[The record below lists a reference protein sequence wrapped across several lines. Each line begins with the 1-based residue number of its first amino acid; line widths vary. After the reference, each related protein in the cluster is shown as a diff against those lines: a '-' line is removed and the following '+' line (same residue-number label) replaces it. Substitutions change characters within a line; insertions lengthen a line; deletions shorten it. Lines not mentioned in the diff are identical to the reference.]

1 MFLKMTT
8 WKFITNKEK
17 VLSETISKILPTSEK
32 IDFLVGFFYFS
43 GFWELYKWLEDK
55 KIRILVWMDIKL
67 EINKTL
73 KEVYKLQNNNIN
85 IKKEDFI
92 NQLKNAFNRTDIFDN
107 EKSIES
113 LNLFISKIENNTL
126 EIRKTREPNHSKMY
140 LFYENEISN
149 HWWDRPWTLI
159 TGSSN
164 FTYSWLTWR
173 HELNARFDD
182 KESFLEWKEVFD
194 ELWLDSIEITS
205 WWEEDQVVKMFKEE
219 TWLKVPT
226 PYYCYIRLLKEYFLN
241 NKNKF
246 LETPESLTN
255 GAFTDLEYQIRAIEE
270 WVKTIEEHNWVI
282 ISDVVWLWKSIIGS
296 SLIWNLWKKA
306 IVICPPHLKK
316 QWEEYWELFN
326 LNLKVYTSWLIEN
339 ALNDDNNRNHKID
352 VILIDEAH
360 RYRNDDNIDYWYLHR
375 LTRNKKVILLT
386 ATPFNNAP
394 NDIFNLIKLFQIP
407 KKSTIVSWSVLTF
420 EFRKL
425 QKEYTKLRDLQKE
438 WKIEIKELNKK
449 LESISKQI
457 KRLIEPV
464 VIRRSRVDLEKNIKF
479 REDLKKQWYEYSKV
493 IPPKT
498 IEYDLWDIKAL
509 YLNTIFEL
517 LSPDKDK
524 MKDKRFS
531 CARYAPLMY
540 LKKDKL
546 SEDSEYY
553 KTFMKIYW
561 YSILR
566 IEWRQQNMPL
576 FITRLLVSRF
586 ESSIIWFKITLKNI
600 LKKYN
605 QYEKWLNAWIIPI
618 IWKWILPEVEELDF
632 EEIDNFIDKEDF
644 DYEKFKNLWIE
655 EINTL
660 LKNNNW
666 FAIKLEDMEDNFISN
681 FNADKKFIEKLIKDW
696 DEIDFDPKFESFSKD
711 IIESLNKNPENKWE
725 PKRKIVVFSQYSDT
739 IDFLYKNLKEKWV
752 KVLMVNWWNKT
763 KTLIQELKENFDAWY
778 KGEFKDDYDV
788 VVATDSISEW
798 YNLHRAWTIIN
809 YDIPY
814 NPTIVIQRVWRINRI
829 NKKVFQNLYIYN
841 YFPSFAGEE
850 LIRISSISKLKINM
864 INAILWSDTKILD
877 ENETLESFLNN
888 ILEKDNFEEEESWET
903 KYENFLYELD
913 KKELIDSD
921 KIPDRSRVR
930 REIKKQN
937 DKVIIFAKK
946 WKNFVFKIIDKKT
959 NEIETLS
966 IQDAFEIFYAE
977 KDEKWFPTSKEFYK
991 YYTELKQKLFK
1002 TDKDEKVESSI
1013 ARVIKTLQI
1022 PPVRNQLWTDY
1033 HRLLLKIINELDSLP
1048 KVYLSLL
1055 RDINTDNYKEKID
1068 LFKSE
1073 VPLSY
1078 LENILKDSN
1087 EYDGKEE
1094 ELIISEEF

>member
-1 MFLKMTT
+1 MSS
-8 WKFITNKEK
+8 WKFITNKDK
-17 VLSETISKILPTSEK
+17 ILSETISKILPTTEK

-55 KIRILVWMDIKL
+55 KIRILVWMDIEL
-67 EINKTL
+67 EINKTI

-140 LFYENEISN
+140 LFYENELSS
-149 HWWDRPWTLI
+149 HGWDRPWTLI

-182 KESFLEWKEVFD
+182 KQSFLEWKEVFD

-255 GAFTDLEYQIRAIEE
+255 GAFSDLEYQIRAIED
-270 WVKTIEEHNWVI
+270 WVKTIEEHNGVI
-282 ISDVVWLWKSIIGS
+282 ISDVVWLGKSIIGS

-386 ATPFNNAP
+386 ATPFSNAP

-407 KKSTIVSWSVLTF
+407 KKSTIVSWSILTF

-425 QKEYTKLRDLQKE
+425 QKEYLKLRDLQKE
-438 WKIEIKELNKK
+438 WKIDTKELNKK

-479 REDLKKQWYEYSKV
+479 KEDLKKQWYEYSKV

-498 IEYDLWDIKAL
+498 IEYDLWNIKEL

-531 CARYAPLMY
+531 CARYAPLLY

-586 ESSIIWFKITLKNI
+586 ESSIISFKITLENI

-618 IWKWILPEVEELDF
+618 IWKWVLPEVEELDF

-696 DEIDFDPKFESFSKD
+696 KEIDFDPKFESFSKD
-711 IIESLNKNPENKWE
+711 ITESLNKNSENKWE
-725 PKRKIVVFSQYSDT
+725 PKRKIVVFSQYADT
-739 IDFLYKNLKEKWV
+739 IQFLYNNLKEKWV

-763 KTLIQELKENFDAWY
+763 KLLVQELKENFDAWY

-798 YNLHRAWTIIN
+798 YNLHRAGTIIN

-913 KKELIDSD
+913 KKELVDSD
-921 KIPDRSRVR
+921 KIPDRSRVK
-930 REIKKQN
+930 REIEKQN

-977 KDEKWFPTSKEFYK
+977 KDEKGFPTSKEFYK
-991 YYTELKQKLFK
+991 YYNELKQKLFK
-1002 TDKDEKVESSI
+1002 TDKDDKIESSI

-1022 PPVRNQLWTDY
+1022 PPVRNELWTDY

-1055 RDINTDNYKEKID
+1055 RDINSDNYKEKID

-1073 VPLSY
+1073 VPLEY
-1078 LENILKDSN
+1078 LERIIKGSN
-1087 EYDGKEE
+1087 EYDEKEE

>member
-1 MFLKMTT
+1 MAN

-17 VLSETISKILPTSEK
+17 VLSETISRILPTSEK

-55 KIRILVWMDIKL
+55 KIRILVWMDIEL

-126 EIRKTREPNHSKMY
+126 EIRKTRESNHSKMY
-140 LFYENEISN
+140 LFYENELSN
-149 HWWDRPWTLI
+149 HWGDRPWTLI

-352 VILIDEAH
+352 IILVDEAH

-479 REDLKKQWYEYSKV
+479 KEDLKKQWYEYSKV

-632 EEIDNFIDKEDF
+632 EEIDTFIDKEDF
-644 DYEKFKNLWIE
+644 DYEKFRNLGIE

-1033 HRLLLKIINELDSLP
+1033 HRLLLKIINELDCLP

>member
-1 MFLKMTT
+1 MSS
-8 WKFITNKEK
+8 WKFITNREK

-43 GFWELYKWLEDK
+43 GFWELYKWLENK
-55 KIRILVWMDIKL
+55 KIRILVWMDIEL

-92 NQLKNAFNRTDIFDN
+92 SQLKNAFNRTDIFDN

-140 LFYENEISN
+140 LFYENESSN

-438 WKIEIKELNKK
+438 WKIEIKELSKK

-479 REDLKKQWYEYSKV
+479 KEDLKKQWYEYSKV

-600 LKKYN
+600 LKKYT

-632 EEIDNFIDKEDF
+632 EEIDAFIDKENF

-681 FNADKKFIEKLIKDW
+681 FNADKKFIEKLITDW
-696 DEIDFDPKFESFSKD
+696 DKIDFDPKFESFSKD
-711 IIESLNKNPENKWE
+711 IIESLNRNPENKWE

-1002 TDKDEKVESSI
+1002 TDKDEKIESSV

-1022 PPVRNQLWTDY
+1022 PPVRNELWSDY

-1055 RDINTDNYKEKID
+1055 RDINNDNYKEKID

>member
-1 MFLKMTT
+1 MTT

-55 KIRILVWMDIKL
+55 KIRILVWMDIEL

-140 LFYENEISN
+140 LFYENEISS
-149 HWWDRPWTLI
+149 HGWDRPWTLI

-255 GAFTDLEYQIRAIEE
+255 GAFTDLEYQIRAIED

-449 LESISKQI
+449 LENISKQI

-479 REDLKKQWYEYSKV
+479 KEDLKKQWYEYSKV

-498 IEYDLWDIKAL
+498 IEYDLWNIKAL
-509 YLNTIFEL
+509 YINTIFEL

-618 IWKWILPEVEELDF
+618 IWKWVLPEVEELDF
-632 EEIDNFIDKEDF
+632 EEIDTFIDKEDF
-644 DYEKFKNLWIE
+644 DYEKFKNLGIE

-681 FNADKKFIEKLIKDW
+681 FNDDKNFIEKLIKDW
-696 DEIDFDPKFESFSKD
+696 DKIDFDPKFESFSKD

-739 IDFLYKNLKEKWV
+739 IDFLYKNLKEKWL

-763 KTLIQELKENFDAWY
+763 KTLVQELKENFDAWY

-1002 TDKDEKVESSI
+1002 TDKDEKIESSV

-1022 PPVRNQLWTDY
+1022 PPVRNELWSDY

-1055 RDINTDNYKEKID
+1055 RDINNDNYKEKID

>member
-1 MFLKMTT
+1 MTT
-8 WKFITNKEK
+8 GKFITNKEK

-43 GFWELYKWLEDK
+43 GFGELYKGLEDK
-55 KIRILVWMDIKL
+55 KIRILVGMDIEL

-140 LFYENEISN
+140 LFYENEISS
-149 HWWDRPWTLI
+149 HGGDRPGTLI

-164 FTYSWLTWR
+164 FTYSGLTGR

-182 KESFLEWKEVFD
+182 KESFLEGKEVFD

-205 WWEEDQVVKMFKEE
+205 GGEEDQVVKMFKEE

-255 GAFTDLEYQIRAIEE
+255 GAFTDLEYQIRAIEDG
-270 WVKTIEEHNWVI
+270 VKTIEEHNGVI
-282 ISDVVWLWKSIIGS
+282 ISDVVGLGKSIIGS
-296 SLIWNLWKKA
+296 SLIGNLGKKA

-316 QWEEYWELFN
+316 QWEEYGELFN
-326 LNLKVYTSWLIEN
+326 LNLKVYTSGLIEN

-360 RYRNDDNIDYWYLHR
+360 RYRNDDNIDYGYLHR

-407 KKSTIVSWSVLTF
+407 KKSTIVSGSVLTF

-438 WKIEIKELNKK
+438 GKIEIKELNKK
-449 LESISKQI
+449 LENISKQI

-479 REDLKKQWYEYSKV
+479 KEDLKKQGYEYSKV

-498 IEYDLWDIKAL
+498 IEYDLGNIKAL
-509 YLNTIFEL
+509 YINTIFEL

-553 KTFMKIYW
+553 KTFMKIYG

-566 IEWRQQNMPL
+566 IEGRQQNMPL

-586 ESSIIWFKITLKNI
+586 ESSIIGFKITLKNI

-605 QYEKWLNAWIIPI
+605 QYEKWLNAGIIPI
-618 IWKWILPEVEELDF
+618 IGKGVLPEVEELDF
-632 EEIDNFIDKEDF
+632 EEIDTFIDKEDF
-644 DYEKFKNLWIE
+644 DYEKFKNLGIE

-660 LKNNNW
+660 LKNNNG

-681 FNADKKFIEKLIKDW
+681 FNDDKNFIEKLIKDW
-696 DEIDFDPKFESFSKD
+696 DKIDFDPKFESFSKD
-711 IIESLNKNPENKWE
+711 IIESLNKNPENKGE

-739 IDFLYKNLKEKWV
+739 IDFLYKNLKEKGL
-752 KVLMVNWWNKT
+752 KVLMVNGGNKT
-763 KTLIQELKENFDAWY
+763 KTLVQELKENFDAGY

-788 VVATDSISEW
+788 VVATDSISEG
-798 YNLHRAWTIIN
+798 YNLHRAGTIIN

-814 NPTIVIQRVWRINRI
+814 NPTIVIQRVGRINRI

-864 INAILWSDTKILD
+864 INAILGSDTKILD

-946 WKNFVFKIIDKKT
+946 GKNFVFKIIDKKT

-977 KDEKWFPTSKEFYK
+977 KDEKGFPTSKEFYK

-1002 TDKDEKVESSI
+1002 TDKDEKIESSV

-1022 PPVRNQLWTDY
+1022 PPVRNELGSDY

-1055 RDINTDNYKEKID
+1055 RDINNDNYKEKID

>member
-1 MFLKMTT
+1 MSS
-8 WKFITNKEK
+8 WKFITNKDK
-17 VLSETISKILPTSEK
+17 ILSETISKILPTTEK

-55 KIRILVWMDIKL
+55 KIRILVWMDIEL
-67 EINKTL
+67 EINKTI

-140 LFYENEISN
+140 LFYENELSS
-149 HWWDRPWTLI
+149 HGWDRPWTLI

-182 KESFLEWKEVFD
+182 KQSFLEWKEVFD
-194 ELWLDSIEITS
+194 EMWLDSIEITS

-241 NKNKF
+241 NKIKF
-246 LETPESLTN
+246 LQTPENLTN
-255 GAFTDLEYQIRAIEE
+255 GAFSDLEYQIRAIED
-270 WVKTIEEHNWVI
+270 WVKTIEEHNGVI

-326 LNLKVYTSWLIEN
+326 LNLKVYTSWLIED

-352 VILIDEAH
+352 VILVDEAH

-407 KKSTIVSWSVLTF
+407 KKSTIVSWSILTF

-438 WKIEIKELNKK
+438 WKIDTKELNKK

-479 REDLKKQWYEYSKV
+479 NEDLKKQWYEYSKV

-586 ESSIIWFKITLKNI
+586 ESSIISFKITLWNI

-618 IWKWILPEVEELDF
+618 IWKWVLPEVEELDF
-632 EEIDNFIDKEDF
+632 EEIDTFIDEEDF

-666 FAIKLEDMEDNFISN
+666 FAIKIEDMEDNFISN

-696 DEIDFDPKFESFSKD
+696 KEIDFDPKFESFSKD

-725 PKRKIVVFSQYSDT
+725 PKRKIVVFSQYADT
-739 IDFLYKNLKEKWV
+739 IQFLYDNLKEKWI

-763 KTLIQELKENFDAWY
+763 KSLVSELKENFDAWY
-778 KGEFKDDYDV
+778 KGDFKDDYDV

-798 YNLHRAWTIIN
+798 YNLHRAGTIIN

-877 ENETLESFLNN
+877 ENETLETFLNN

-921 KIPDRSRVR
+921 KIPDRSRVK

-937 DKVIIFAKK
+937 NKVIIFAKK

-991 YYTELKQKLFK
+991 YYNELKQKLFK
-1002 TDKDEKVESSI
+1002 TDKDDKIESSI

-1022 PPVRNQLWTDY
+1022 PPVRNELWTDY

-1055 RDINTDNYKEKID
+1055 RDINSDNYKEKID

-1073 VPLSY
+1073 VPLEY
-1078 LENILKDSN
+1078 LERIIKGSN
-1087 EYDGKEE
+1087 EYDEKEE